1 MIGSDIGVLLPSPA
15 DAVIAIEPPGQGSGY
30 WAGAPSA
37 VAADGGVYLAYRL
50 RRPVGSGRGYAV
62 GIAFAADGVHFG
74 APLAVIAKEEL
85 DTESL
90 ERPELVQLPG
100 AAGACT

>member
-1 MIGSDIGVLLPSPA
+1 MIGSDSDVLLPRPA
-15 DAVIAIEPPGQGSGY
+15 DAVIAVDAPGSGSGF

-50 RRPVGSGRGYAV
+50 RKPVGSGRGYAV
-62 GIAFAADGVHFG
+62 AIAFAADGVHFD
-74 APLAVIAKEEL
+74 APLTVIAKEEL

-90 ERPELVQLPG
+90 
-100 AAGACT
+100 